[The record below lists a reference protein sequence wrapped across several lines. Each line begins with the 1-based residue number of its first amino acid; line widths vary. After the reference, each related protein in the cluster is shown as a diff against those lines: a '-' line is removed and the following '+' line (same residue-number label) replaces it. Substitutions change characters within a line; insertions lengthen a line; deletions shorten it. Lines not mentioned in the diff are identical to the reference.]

1 VAGLTGSFP
10 VDASPPS
17 TAIVVESGGRSQIAS
32 ITAVALM
39 IVLFLLA
46 AGLLAYLPHAALS
59 GILFYIAVK
68 IFRLNE
74 MIRIYRRG
82 GLEILLVAASCGLV
96 VTLPIETGMLLAIV
110 LSFVHSLYFVVRP
123 YCVELARVPGT
134 TVWWP
139 PGRGEKREHEPGVLV
154 FATAAPLT
162 FTNAQYISDKIMR
175 ALDAAPAPVKL
186 LVIEASGMI
195 DIDYTGSQILQRTIA
210 ELRARS
216 IGVAIARLSDPQA
229 QAQASQTGLIAA
241 LGPERVFR
249 SVEEAVRQL
258 RPGAKPDDLGK
269 KAGAAEGSPSG
280 AP

>member
-1 VAGLTGSFP
+1 
-10 VDASPPS
+10 
-17 TAIVVESGGRSQIAS
+17 
-32 ITAVALM
+32 M

-46 AGLLAYLPHAALS
+46 AGLLSYVPHAALS

-82 GLEILLVAASCGLV
+82 GPEILLVVAS
-96 VTLPIETGMLLAIV
+96 PIETGMLLAIV

-139 PGRGEKREHEPGVLV
+139 PGRNEKREHEPGVLV

-162 FTNAQYISDKIMR
+162 FTNAQYISDKIMN
-175 ALDAAPAPVKL
+175 ALAAAPAPVKL

-210 ELRARS
+210 ELRSRS

-229 QAQASQTGLIAA
+229 QAQAGQTGLIAA
-241 LGPERVFR
+241 LGPERV
-249 SVEEAVRQL
+249 
-258 RPGAKPDDLGK
+258 
-269 KAGAAEGSPSG
+269 
-280 AP
+280 